1 MICYGGF
8 GETPSLPGDGFRR
21 RRMTVLNGVLVESRK
36 NPFRMKRRIPMFDF
50 VLNPIAGRWRGV
62 SPAQAARFKQSFLD
76 ALLMGL
82 GAAIVRASSP
92 PFLLKQG
99 SGINEDDLLAF
110 RWDRPLRSTHDLDRV
125 LKQIPYAPPIQP
137 TMELYAMLTQQIR
150 RQSAA
155 SDPVQGLGFG
165 SKRMS
170 ATETQF
176 LGRQSLTRPEM
187 TSAFLEL
194 DKLPAL
200 GKGLWELNRQF
211 LTSPEDIAER
221 VPAKLADAATLENL
235 HTDRDLRF
243 VGSRKMQTKQMRL
256 QALMQILNVVGS
268 IPGAAPKFP
277 FEEVFV
283 EILETLDLKKLEGFV
298 GNPARAEEFV
308 ENTIRQIGAGNV
320 SANRPTTSAAA
331 TDLRIPPAQA
341 MGEESAVA

>member
-76 ALLMGL
+76 ALLMCL
-82 GAAIVRASSP
+82 GDAIVRAPSP

-137 TMELYAMLTQQIR
+137 TTELSAM
-150 RQSAA
+150 
-155 SDPVQGLGFG
+155 
-165 SKRMS
+165 
-170 ATETQF
+170 
-176 LGRQSLTRPEM
+176 LTRPEM
-187 TSAFLEL
+187 MSAFLEL